1 MESSKTMAQLSR
13 DELRKDEVRK
23 SPASLVRSLTTDKI
37 QWVAYILALIFNDLL
52 MMGFAFRLAYFIRF
66 NLSIP
71 IFEIDVIPNIQYYQ
85 RVTLFIGIFWFLIF
99 VLLGLYNKEQ
109 LLGGPQ
115 EYALVFRGTTV
126 AILLVIIF
134 DFMQPMFLIARGWLI
149 LAWSLSF
156 VLIASGRF
164 WMRRVVYYLRRYD
177 LFVSR
182 AIIIGANNEGILL
195 ANQLSKPQYSGLQI
209 VGFVDKKFSPDTV
222 PTRGLRVLGN
232 MSHLDTI
239 IQSYGVKE
247 VILASSSITSR
258 DKLLEIFQTYGMSD
272 RVSVRMS
279 SGLYE
284 IMTTGLR
291 VREFAFVPL
300 VCVNKV
306 RLTGFDNFLK
316 LLLDYGITIPAIILL
331 SPIMLLIA
339 IAVKLDSPG
348 PIIYRRRVMGV
359 NNSHFDA
366 FKFRTMRVDGDQIL
380 ASAGL
385 QDELNTKRKLKKD
398 PRITRLGAI
407 LRKLSLDELP
417 QLFNVLRYEM
427 SLVGPRMI
435 HPDEM
440 KEYNQWGMNLL
451 TVRPGITGLWQVS
464 GRSDLTYAD
473 RVRLDMQY
481 IRNWSIWLDLQ
492 LLVQTIPAVLRSRG
506 AY

>member
-1 MESSKTMAQLSR
+1 MTQVSQDETRKRGANVAKSLSSQKLQW
-13 DELRKDEVRK
+13 
-23 SPASLVRSLTTDKI
+23 SL
-37 QWVAYILALIFNDLL
+37 YILVLIFNDLL

-66 NLSIP
+66 NIPLP
-71 IFEIDVIPNIQYYQ
+71 IFETDVVPNIQYYQ
-85 RVTLFIGIFWFLIF
+85 LVTFFIAILWWLIF
-99 VLLGLYNKEQ
+99 LLSGLYNKEN

-115 EYALVFRGTTV
+115 EYALVFRGTTI

-134 DFMQPMFLIARGWLI
+134 DFLQPMFLIARGWLI

-156 VLIASGRF
+156 IFIGAGRF
-164 WMRRVVYYLRRYD
+164 WLRRVIYYLRRYG
-177 LFVSR
+177 LFISR
-182 AIIIGANNEGILL
+182 AVIVGANNEGILL
-195 ANQLSKPQYSGLQI
+195 ANQLSNPQYSGLHI

-232 MSHLDTI
+232 MSHLESI
-239 IQSYGVKE
+239 IEKYQVQE

-272 RVSVRMS
+272 RVNVRMS

-284 IMTTGLR
+284 IVTTGLR

-316 LLLDYGITIPAIILL
+316 LVLDYGLTIPAVILL
-331 SPIMLLIA
+331 SPLMLAIA

-359 NNSHFDA
+359 NNRQFDA
-366 FKFRTMRVDGDQIL
+366 FKFRTMRVDGDAIL
-380 ASAGL
+380 AKNAELL
-385 QDELNTKRKLKKD
+385 QELNTKRKLKKD
-398 PRITRLGAI
+398 PRVTRVGSF
-407 LRKLSLDELP
+407 LRKYSLDELP

-492 LLVQTIPAVLRSRG
+492 LLLQTIPAVLRSRG

>member
-1 MESSKTMAQLSR
+1 MESSKTITQLRR
-13 DELRKDEVRK
+13 DELRKSESSWVK
-23 SPASLVRSLTTDKI
+23 ILTPERI
-37 QWVAYILALIFNDLL
+37 QWSSYILALIFNDLL

-66 NLSIP
+66 NISLP
-71 IFEIDVIPNIQYYQ
+71 LFETDVIPNIHYYQ
-85 RVTLFIGIFWFLIF
+85 MVTFLIAIFWLVVF
-99 VLLGLYNKEQ
+99 VLIGLYSKEQ

-115 EYALVFRGTTV
+115 EYALVFRGTSI

-134 DFMQPMFLIARGWLI
+134 DFLQPMFLIARGWLI
-149 LAWSLSF
+149 LSWSLSF
-156 VLIASGRF
+156 LFISAGRF
-164 WMRRVVYYLRRYD
+164 WLRRVIYYLRRYG

-182 AIIIGANNEGILL
+182 AVIVGANNEGILL
-195 ANQLSKPQYSGLQI
+195 ANQLSKPQYSGLRI
-209 VGFVDKKFSPDTV
+209 VGFIDKKFSPDTV

-232 MSHLDTI
+232 MSHLDSI
-239 IQSYGVKE
+239 IENYQVRE

-306 RLTGFDNFLK
+306 RLTGFDNLLK
-316 LLLDYGITIPAIILL
+316 LILDYGLTIPALILF
-331 SPIMLLIA
+331 SPLMLLIA
-339 IAVKLDSPG
+339 IAIKLDSPG

-359 NNSHFDA
+359 NNRQFDA
-366 FKFRTMRVDGDQIL
+366 FKFRTMRVDGDEIL
-380 ASAGL
+380 ANSAEL
-385 QDELNTKRKLKKD
+385 QQELNTNRKLKSD
-398 PRITRLGAI
+398 PRITRLGGT

-440 KEYNQWGMNLL
+440 IEYNQWGMNLL

-464 GRSDLTYAD
+464 GRSDLSYAD

-492 LLVQTIPAVLRSRG
+492 LLVQTVPAVLRSRG

>member
-1 MESSKTMAQLSR
+1 MTQLSR
-13 DELRKDEVRK
+13 DELRKSETSWVK
-23 SPASLVRSLTTDKI
+23 TVSPEKI
-37 QWVAYILALIFNDLL
+37 QWSLYILALIFNDLL
-52 MMGFAFRLAYFIRF
+52 MMGFAFRMAYFIRF

-71 IFEIDVIPNIQYYQ
+71 IFEIGVIPNIQYYQ
-85 RVTLFIGIFWFLIF
+85 LVTFFFAIFWWVIF
-99 VLLGLYNKEQ
+99 VFLGLYNKEQ

-115 EYALVFRGTTV
+115 EYALVFRATTI

-134 DFMQPMFLIARGWLI
+134 DFLQPMFLIARGWLI

-156 VLIASGRF
+156 IFIGSGRF
-164 WMRRVVYYLRRYD
+164 WLRRVIYYLRRYG

-182 AIIIGANNEGILL
+182 AVIVGANNEGILL
-195 ANQLSKPQYSGLQI
+195 ANQLSNPQYSGLQI

-232 MSHLDTI
+232 MSHLDGI
-239 IQSYGVKE
+239 IENYNVRE

-258 DKLLEIFQTYGMSD
+258 DKLLEIFQTYGLSD
-272 RVSVRMS
+272 RVNVRMS

-316 LLLDYGITIPAIILL
+316 LLLDYGLTIPALIFL

-339 IAVKLDSPG
+339 IAVRLDSPG
-348 PIIYRRRVMGV
+348 PIIYRRRVLGV
-359 NNSHFDA
+359 NNTMFDA
-366 FKFRTMRVDGDQIL
+366 FKFRTMRVDGDEIL
-380 ASAGL
+380 AKSVEL
-385 QDELNTKRKLKKD
+385 QQELNSKYKLKND
-398 PRITRLGAI
+398 PRITRLGGI
-407 LRKLSLDELP
+407 LRKTSLDELP

-440 KEYNQWGMNLL
+440 KEYNQYGMNLL

-464 GRSDLTYAD
+464 GRSNLTYAD

-492 LLVQTIPAVLRSRG
+492 LLVQTIPAVLKSRG

>member
-1 MESSKTMAQLSR
+1 MKQVSQDETRKRGANLAKLLSSQKLQW
-13 DELRKDEVRK
+13 
-23 SPASLVRSLTTDKI
+23 SL
-37 QWVAYILALIFNDLL
+37 YILVLVFNDLL

-66 NLSIP
+66 NIPLP
-71 IFEIDVIPNIQYYQ
+71 IFETDVVPDIQYYQ
-85 RVTLFIGIFWFLIF
+85 LVTFFIAIFWWLIF
-99 VLLGLYNKEQ
+99 LLLGLYNKEN

-115 EYALVFRGTTV
+115 EYALVFRGTTI

-134 DFMQPMFLIARGWLI
+134 DFLQPMFLIARGWLI

-156 VLIASGRF
+156 IFIGAGRF
-164 WMRRVVYYLRRYD
+164 WLRRVIYYLRRYG
-177 LFVSR
+177 LFISR
-182 AIIIGANNEGILL
+182 AVIVGANNEGILL
-195 ANQLSKPQYSGLQI
+195 ANQLSNPQYSGLHI

-232 MSHLDTI
+232 MSHLESI
-239 IQSYGVKE
+239 IENYQVQE

-272 RVSVRMS
+272 RVNVRMS

-284 IMTTGLR
+284 IVTTGLR

-316 LLLDYGITIPAIILL
+316 LVLDYGLTIPAVILL
-331 SPIMLLIA
+331 SPLMLAIA

-359 NNSHFDA
+359 NNRQFDA
-366 FKFRTMRVDGDQIL
+366 FKFRTMRVDGDAIL
-380 ASAGL
+380 AKNAELL
-385 QDELNTKRKLKKD
+385 QELNTKRKLKKD
-398 PRITRLGAI
+398 PRVTRVGSF
-407 LRKLSLDELP
+407 LRKYSLDELP

-492 LLVQTIPAVLRSRG
+492 LLLQTIPAVLRSKG

>member
-1 MESSKTMAQLSR
+1 MESSKTITHLGR
-13 DELRKDEVRK
+13 DELRKSE
-23 SPASLVRSLTTDKI
+23 ASWVKVFTPQRI
-37 QWVAYILALIFNDLL
+37 QWSLYIVALVFNDLL

-66 NLSIP
+66 NISLP
-71 IFEIDVIPNIQYYQ
+71 IFETDVIPNIQYYQ
-85 RVTLFIGIFWFLIF
+85 RVTFFIAIFWLLIF
-99 VLLGLYNKEQ
+99 VLIGLYAKEQ

-115 EYALVFRGTTV
+115 EYALVFRGTTI

-134 DFMQPMFLIARGWLI
+134 DFLQPMLLIARGWLI

-156 VLIASGRF
+156 IFIGAGRF
-164 WMRRVVYYLRRYD
+164 WLRRVIYYLRRYG
-177 LFVSR
+177 LFIQR
-182 AIIIGANNEGILL
+182 AIIVGANNEGILL

-232 MSHLDTI
+232 MSHLESI
-239 IQSYGVKE
+239 IENYQVRE

-272 RVSVRMS
+272 RINVRMS

-306 RLTGFDNFLK
+306 RLTGFDNLLK
-316 LLLDYGITIPAIILL
+316 LLLDYGLAIPALVLL
-331 SPIMLLIA
+331 SPLMLLVAIA
-339 IAVKLDSPG
+339 IKLDSPG
-348 PIIYRRRVMGV
+348 PVIYRRRVMGV
-359 NNSHFDA
+359 NNRQFDA
-366 FKFRTMRVDGDQIL
+366 FKFRTMRIDGDEIL
-380 ASAGL
+380 AQSVDL
-385 QDELNTKRKLKKD
+385 QEELQTKRKLKND
-398 PRITRLGAI
+398 PRLTRLGSL

-440 KEYNQWGMNLL
+440 REYNQWGMNLL

-464 GRSDLTYAD
+464 GRSDLSYAD

>member
-1 MESSKTMAQLSR
+1 MKQVSQDETRKRGANLAKLLSSQKLQW
-13 DELRKDEVRK
+13 
-23 SPASLVRSLTTDKI
+23 SL
-37 QWVAYILALIFNDLL
+37 YILVLVFNDLL

-66 NLSIP
+66 NIPLP
-71 IFEIDVIPNIQYYQ
+71 IFETDVVPDIQYYQ
-85 RVTLFIGIFWFLIF
+85 LVTFFIAIFWWLIF
-99 VLLGLYNKEQ
+99 LLFGLYNKEN

-115 EYALVFRGTTV
+115 EYALVFRGTTI

-134 DFMQPMFLIARGWLI
+134 DFLQPMFLIARGWLI

-156 VLIASGRF
+156 IFIGAGRF
-164 WMRRVVYYLRRYD
+164 WLRRVIYYLRRYG
-177 LFVSR
+177 LFISR
-182 AIIIGANNEGILL
+182 AVIVGANNEGILL
-195 ANQLSKPQYSGLQI
+195 ANQLSNPQYSGLHI

-232 MSHLDTI
+232 MSHLESI
-239 IQSYGVKE
+239 IENYQVQE

-272 RVSVRMS
+272 RVNVRMS

-284 IMTTGLR
+284 IVTTGLR

-316 LLLDYGITIPAIILL
+316 LVLDYGLTIPAVILL
-331 SPIMLLIA
+331 SPLMLAIA

-359 NNSHFDA
+359 NNRQFDA
-366 FKFRTMRVDGDQIL
+366 FKFRTMRVDGDAIL
-380 ASAGL
+380 AKNAELL
-385 QDELNTKRKLKKD
+385 QELNTKRKLKKD
-398 PRITRLGAI
+398 PRVTRVGSF
-407 LRKLSLDELP
+407 LRKYSLDELP

-492 LLVQTIPAVLRSRG
+492 LLLQTIPAVLKSKG

>member
-1 MESSKTMAQLSR
+1 
-13 DELRKDEVRK
+13 
-23 SPASLVRSLTTDKI
+23 
-37 QWVAYILALIFNDLL
+37 
-52 MMGFAFRLAYFIRF
+52 
-66 NLSIP
+66 
-71 IFEIDVIPNIQYYQ
+71 
-85 RVTLFIGIFWFLIF
+85 
-99 VLLGLYNKEQ
+99 

-115 EYALVFRGTTV
+115 EYALVFRGTTI

-134 DFMQPMFLIARGWLI
+134 DFLQPMFLIARGWVF

-156 VLIASGRF
+156 IFIAAGRF
-164 WMRRVVYYLRRYD
+164 WLRRVIYYLRRYGM
-177 LFVSR
+177 FISR
-182 AIIIGANNEGILL
+182 AIIVGANNEGILL

-232 MSHLDTI
+232 MSHLESI
-239 IQSYGVKE
+239 IENYQVRE

-272 RVSVRMS
+272 RVNVRMS

-306 RLTGFDNFLK
+306 RLTGFDNLLK
-316 LLLDYGITIPAIILL
+316 WMLDYGLTIPALILL
-331 SPIMLLIA
+331 SPVMLAIA
-339 IAVKLDSPG
+339 IAIKLDSPG
-348 PIIYRRRVMGV
+348 PVIYRRRVMGV
-359 NNSHFDA
+359 NNSQFDA
-366 FKFRTMRVDGDQIL
+366 FKFRTMRIDGDDIL
-380 ASAGL
+380 AKSSEL
-385 QDELNTKRKLKKD
+385 QEELSKNRKLKKD
-398 PRITRLGAI
+398 PRITRLGGF

-440 KEYNQWGMNLL
+440 REYNQWGMNLL

-464 GRSDLTYAD
+464 GRSDLSYAD

>member
-1 MESSKTMAQLSR
+1 MESSKTMTQVSQDETRKRGANVAKSLSSQK
-13 DELRKDEVRK
+13 LQW
-23 SPASLVRSLTTDKI
+23 SL
-37 QWVAYILALIFNDLL
+37 YILVLIFNDLL

-66 NLSIP
+66 NIPLP
-71 IFEIDVIPNIQYYQ
+71 IFETDVVPNIQYYQ
-85 RVTLFIGIFWFLIF
+85 LVTFFIAILWWLIF
-99 VLLGLYNKEQ
+99 LLSGLYNKEN

-115 EYALVFRGTTV
+115 EYALVFRGTTI

-134 DFMQPMFLIARGWLI
+134 DFLQPMFLIARGWLI

-156 VLIASGRF
+156 IFIGAGRF
-164 WMRRVVYYLRRYD
+164 WLRRVIYYLRRYG
-177 LFVSR
+177 LFISR
-182 AIIIGANNEGILL
+182 AVIVGANNEGILL
-195 ANQLSKPQYSGLQI
+195 ANQLSNPQYSGLHI

-232 MSHLDTI
+232 MSHLESI
-239 IQSYGVKE
+239 IEKYQVQE

-272 RVSVRMS
+272 RVNVRMS

-284 IMTTGLR
+284 IVTTGLR

-316 LLLDYGITIPAIILL
+316 LVLDYGLTIPAVILL
-331 SPIMLLIA
+331 SPLMLAIA

-359 NNSHFDA
+359 NNRQFDA
-366 FKFRTMRVDGDQIL
+366 FKFRTMRVDGDAIL
-380 ASAGL
+380 AKNAELL
-385 QDELNTKRKLKKD
+385 QELNTKRKLKKD
-398 PRITRLGAI
+398 PRVTRVGSF
-407 LRKLSLDELP
+407 LRKYSLDELP

-492 LLVQTIPAVLRSRG
+492 LLLQTIPAVLRSRG

>member
-1 MESSKTMAQLSR
+1 MESSKTITHLRQ
-13 DELRKDEVRK
+13 DELRKSEHTWVKILTPERFQW
-23 SPASLVRSLTTDKI
+23 SL
-37 QWVAYILALIFNDLL
+37 YILALVFNDLL

-66 NLSIP
+66 NISLP
-71 IFEIDVIPNIQYYQ
+71 IFETDVMPNIQYYQ
-85 RVTLFIGIFWFLIF
+85 VVTFFIGIFWLVIF
-99 VLLGLYNKEQ
+99 VLIGLYFKEQ

-115 EYALVFRGTTV
+115 EYALVFRGTTI

-134 DFMQPMFLIARGWLI
+134 DFLQPMLLIARGWLI

-156 VLIASGRF
+156 IFISAGRF
-164 WMRRVVYYLRRYD
+164 WLRRVVYYLRRYG
-177 LFVSR
+177 LFISR
-182 AIIIGANNEGILL
+182 AVIVGANNEGILL

-232 MSHLDTI
+232 MSHLESI
-239 IQSYGVKE
+239 IENYQVRE

-272 RVSVRMS
+272 RINVRMS

-306 RLTGFDNFLK
+306 RLTGFDNLLK
-316 LLLDYGITIPAIILL
+316 LILDYGLTIPALIFL
-331 SPIMLLIA
+331 SPVMLSIA
-339 IAVKLDSPG
+339 IAIKLDSPG
-348 PIIYRRRVMGV
+348 PVIYRRRVMGV
-359 NNSHFDA
+359 NNRQFDA
-366 FKFRTMRVDGDQIL
+366 FKFRTMRIDGDEIL
-380 ASAGL
+380 AKNAEL
-385 QDELNTKRKLKKD
+385 QEELSKMRKLRHD
-398 PRITRLGAI
+398 PRITRIGGF

-440 KEYNQWGMNLL
+440 REYNQWGMNLL
-451 TVRPGITGLWQVS
+451 TVRPGLTGLWQVS
-464 GRSDLTYAD
+464 GRSDLSYAD

>member
-13 DELRKDEVRK
+13 DELRREKVAK
-23 SPASLVRSLTTDKI
+23 KASWVKRLAPDRI
-37 QWVAYILALIFNDLL
+37 QWIGYILVLIFNDLL

-71 IFEIDVIPNIQYYQ
+71 IFETDVIPNIQYYQ
-85 RVTLFIGIFWFLIF
+85 LVTLFIAVFWFLIF
-99 VLLGLYNKEQ
+99 VSQGLYNKEQ

-115 EYALVFRGTTV
+115 EYALVFRSTTV

-134 DFMQPMFLIARGWLI
+134 DFLQPMFLIARGWLI

-156 VLIASGRF
+156 ILIGSGRF
-164 WMRRVVYYLRRYD
+164 WLRRVIYYLRRYG
-177 LFVSR
+177 LFVDR
-182 AIIIGANNEGILL
+182 AIIVGANNEGILL
-195 ANQLSKPQYSGLQI
+195 ANQLSNPQYSGLQI

-232 MSHLDTI
+232 MSHLESI
-239 IQSYGVKE
+239 IQNYGVKE

-272 RVSVRMS
+272 RISVRMS

-316 LLLDYGITIPAIILL
+316 MVLDYGIAIPAVILL
-331 SPIMLLIA
+331 SPLFLLIA

-348 PIIYRRRVMGV
+348 PVIYRRRVMGV
-359 NNSHFDA
+359 NNSQFDA
-366 FKFRTMRVDGDQIL
+366 FKFRTMRLDGDQIL
-380 ASAGL
+380 AQTGL
-385 QDELNTKRKLKKD
+385 QDELNTKRKLKQD
-398 PRITRLGAI
+398 PRITRLGGI

-492 LLVQTIPAVLRSRG
+492 LLVQTIPAVLKSKG

>member
-13 DELRKDEVRK
+13 DELRREKVLKESSRVKRLAPDR
-23 SPASLVRSLTTDKI
+23 I
-37 QWVAYILALIFNDLL
+37 QWMAYILVLVLNDLL

-71 IFEIDVIPNIQYYQ
+71 IFETDVIPNIQYYQ
-85 RVTLFIGIFWFLIF
+85 TVTLFIAVFWFLIF
-99 VLLGLYNKEQ
+99 VFLGLYNKEQ

-115 EYALVFRGTTV
+115 EYALVFRATSI
-126 AILLVIIF
+126 AILVVIIF
-134 DFMQPMFLIARGWLI
+134 DFLQPMFLIARGWLI

-156 VLIASGRF
+156 IMIGSGRF
-164 WMRRVVYYLRRYD
+164 WLRRVVYYLRRYG
-177 LFVSR
+177 LFVDR
-182 AIIIGANNEGILL
+182 AVIVGANNEGILL
-195 ANQLSKPQYSGLQI
+195 ANQLSNPQYSGLQI

-232 MSHLDTI
+232 MSHLESI
-239 IQSYGVKE
+239 IQNYGVKE

-272 RVSVRMS
+272 RINVRMS

-316 LLLDYGITIPAIILL
+316 MMLDYGIAIPLSILL
-331 SPIMLLIA
+331 APLMLLIA

-348 PIIYRRRVMGV
+348 PVIYRRRVMGV
-359 NNSHFDA
+359 NNTQFDA
-366 FKFRTMRVDGDQIL
+366 FKFRTMRVDGDKIL
-380 ASAGL
+380 AEAGL
-385 QDELNTKRKLKKD
+385 QEELNTKRKLKKD
-398 PRITRLGAI
+398 PRVTRLGGI

-492 LLVQTIPAVLRSRG
+492 LLVQTIPAVLKSRG

>member
-1 MESSKTMAQLSR
+1 MAQLSR
-13 DELRKDEVRK
+13 DELRRDEIRK
-23 SPASLVRSLTTDKI
+23 SSPASLVRPLTTDKI
-37 QWVAYILALIFNDLL
+37 QWTAYILALIFNDVL

-71 IFEIDVIPNIQYYQ
+71 IFEIDVVPNIQYYQ
-85 RVTLFIGIFWFLIF
+85 RVTLFIAIFWFLIF

-156 VLIASGRF
+156 ILIASGRF
-164 WMRRVVYYLRRYD
+164 WMRRVVYYLRRYG
-177 LFVSR
+177 LFISR

-272 RVSVRMS
+272 RVNVRMS

-316 LLLDYGITIPAIILL
+316 LLLDYGLTIPALILL

-348 PIIYRRRVMGV
+348 PVIYRRRVMGV
-359 NNSHFDA
+359 NNSQFDA
-366 FKFRTMRVDGDQIL
+366 FKFRTMRTDGDEIL
-380 ASAGL
+380 AQSAEL
-385 QDELNTKRKLKKD
+385 QEELNSKRKLKKD
-398 PRITRLGAI
+398 PRITRLGSL

-492 LLVQTIPAVLRSRG
+492 LLVQTIPAVLKSRG